1 MAKKSRMGR
10 NLNALLGGATKN
22 RPANTESDVQSTTND
37 TVAETGDRTLSKN
50 ASGTASATSAE
61 TSSAS
66 EDSARHEPTGY
77 RLAEASRVASTGTSV
92 ASSKND
98 ATDRATVTELS
109 SANEDRTDS
118 PSITLPNTSFSTDAS
133 TPYEVHPGALVDAHS
148 DTQTGDRLRM
158 IGVDLIVR
166 GEYQPRRHF
175 DQTLLQELA
184 DSIKAQG
191 LIQPILVRA
200 TGGKFEL
207 IAGERRWR
215 AAQLAGITDIPAI
228 VREMDDQSVAAVSLI
243 ENIQRADL
251 NPLEEAHALE
261 RLCGEF
267 SMTHQQVAE
276 AVGRSRVSVTN
287 LMRLLELHDDVKN
300 KVDNGELDM
309 GHARALLGAPR
320 SDQSA
325 LATRIIQQG
334 LTVRAVEKLVRQL
347 REGKPPQKAESAKSD
362 PNIEALGKK
371 LSTLLGATVNIK
383 HQKSGSGKLEIN
395 YSSVDELDGILAH
408 IK

>member
-1 MAKKSRMGR
+1 MAKKTRMGR

-22 RPANTESDVQSTTND
+22 RPVTPETHNETADIATESVESAGSITDSD
-37 TVAETGDRTLSKN
+37 TLQPS
-50 ASGTASATSAE
+50 ASGNDRKPDYSGSPSSTSAAVPNSKPLASDTGHRDATATSPNSVSGSATNSEPAV
-61 TSSAS
+61 TAVSSQPV
-66 EDSARHEPTGY
+66 DS
-77 RLAEASRVASTGTSV
+77 
-92 ASSKND
+92 
-98 ATDRATVTELS
+98 
-109 SANEDRTDS
+109 
-118 PSITLPNTSFSTDAS
+118 
-133 TPYEVHPGALVDAHS
+133 HPDAHPS
-148 DTQTGDRLRM
+148 DRLRM
-158 IGVDLIVR
+158 LGVDQITR

-200 TGGKFEL
+200 HRGKFEL

-215 AAQLAGITDIPAI
+215 AAQLAGISDIPAI
-228 VREMDDQSVAAVSLI
+228 VRDMDDQSVAAVSLI

-251 NPLEEAHALE
+251 NPLEEAQALE

-287 LMRLLELHDDVKN
+287 LMRLLELHDDVKS

-320 SDQSA
+320 SEQPT

-334 LTVRAVEKLVRQL
+334 LTVRAVEKLVKDL
-347 REGKPPQKAESAKSD
+347 REGKKATTASETKLD

-371 LSTLLGATVNIK
+371 LGTLLGAPVSIK
-383 HQKSGSGKLEIN
+383 HRSGGAGKLEIS
-395 YSSVDELDGILAH
+395 YSSVDELEGILSH